1 VDRIRNA
8 IKKAGR
14 WQKAAN
20 LGDLETYAETGNAK
34 ALARLKRQPYGWWSN
49 SLSDGLPTSG
59 RWTDEDRRFARGV
72 YRLGFGSTLG
82 RWVNDRC
89 AHERPEQ
96 DSLAPLRE
104 SIVPDEADDAEFG
117 SCLIQHSASFVRDGQ
132 PTSAGRFFLGLSA
145 AQLDKVIRGA
155 EKDEHLH
162 DVAELLAR
170 FAPDKLEAVV
180 DAVLRPHEYGSQAVY
195 AVLLRADPHKYEP
208 KVLEAY
214 ERRKGSAW
222 TRFHEAQPIYES
234 DPARHGDLALQACRA
249 ALQATSMNSNHYV
262 VGPWMVERFGAKA
275 LPDLIKFFRRQKET
289 SGHEEILDACAKH
302 IGAGAVDLYLTALD
316 HLDADV
322 RVEGLKQLTARGDA
336 AHDDRIHQEIRRGFA
351 ETDSKVVMPFLQL
364 AGRWKMER
372 VADDIWELLNHK
384 SKPVREA
391 AARALARAGDAV
403 IPRAT
408 ELLAAKKA
416 DTRLSAITLLGIVGG
431 PQAEA
436 ALEARADVE
445 ENDDVRDAILLAVQE
460 ARERRGIK
468 PTRAD
473 IELRVKKAESKAK
486 NPAKWIDLARLPKLK
501 WRDGGGTLAPS
512 QVTYLLFRQSRAK
525 EIVADVEAKPLYD
538 QIDSDS
544 GGEFARA
551 VLQAFLASKQE
562 AGDRWALAVAGLL
575 GDDRVVPL
583 FVKSI
588 REWVESNRGKLAEWA
603 VQALAL
609 LGTDSALLA
618 VDALAI
624 RYRNKMKNV
633 GRAAGEAFDAAAKK
647 QGITPEELGD
657 RVVPW
662 LGFEP
667 GKKRLLDAG
676 KSKIEVAIGPDF
688 KFAFMDLE
696 KNKPI
701 KSLPK
706 TVGPELLAEFKDLS
720 ANLREVVK
728 AQHLRLENLL
738 VRQRRWPMARW
749 KELFLKH
756 PLLIPFATRLA
767 WGHYDDDNS
776 GKLLATFRA
785 LDDLSLTTPT
795 DDEFTLPD
803 TGHIGMLHPLEL
815 DEPTRQAWQQHIAD
829 YNIEPPFPQMDRRVV
844 TVKPGEGETRL
855 IADYANKELNA
866 MTFRSRAERLGW
878 HRGSVADGGT
888 VTSYRKSFPAAGA
901 DILLFIDGLYM
912 GADMYA
918 SVTLQ
923 HGYFVKSGSVKFGSY
938 TYDEPSNE
946 NDERVLRL
954 KDVPPIVYSE
964 SMGDLQQIAGTNA
977 AAAGDG
983 AAVAE

>member
-8 IKKAGR
+8 IKKMGR
-14 WQKAAN
+14 WNKAVY
-20 LGDLETYAETGNAK
+20 LPDLEKYAETGDAK
-34 ALARLKRQPYGWWSN
+34 SLANLNRQQDAWWASG
-49 SLSDGLPTSG
+49 LSDGLPTSG
-59 RWTDEDRRFARGV
+59 PWTDEDRRFARGV
-72 YRLGFGSTLG
+72 YRLGFGGTLS
-82 RWVNDRC
+82 RWAHDRC
-89 AHERPEQ
+89 ANERPGQ

-104 SIVPDEADDAEFG
+104 SIVPDEADDAEFA
-117 SCLIQHSASFVRDGQ
+117 SNLILHTASFVRGDH
-132 PTSAGRFFLGLSA
+132 PTSTGRFFLSLSA
-145 AQLDKVIRGA
+145 AQLKKAMQNA
-155 EKDEHLH
+155 EKDAPMH

-170 FAPDKLEAVV
+170 FAPDKLEGAI
-180 DAVLRPHEYGSQAVY
+180 DAVLRPHEYGNQAVFTI
-195 AVLLRADPHKYEP
+195 LLRANPHKYET
-208 KVLEAY
+208 KVLEAHA
-214 ERRKGSAW
+214 RRKGDAW
-222 TRFHEAQPIYES
+222 NRFHEAQAIYET
-234 DPARHGDLALQACRA
+234 DPAKYADLALDACRA
-249 ALQATSMNSNHYV
+249 ALQATSMKSNHYV
-262 VGPWMVERFGAKA
+262 VGPWMIERFGAAA
-275 LPDLIKFFRRQKET
+275 LPDLLEFFRRQKET
-289 SGHEEILDACAKH
+289 SGHEQILDACAKH
-302 IGAGAVDLYLTALD
+302 IRATAVDVYLTALD
-316 HLDADV
+316 HPAAGV
-322 RVEGLKQLTARGDA
+322 RLEGLKHLAALGDA
-336 AHDDRIHQEIRRGFA
+336 AHDDRIHQEINRGFG
-351 ETDSKVVMPFLQL
+351 ETDSQTVVPFLQL
-364 AGRWKMER
+364 AGRWKVER
-372 VADDIWELLNHK
+372 VADDVWALLNHK

-408 ELLAAKKA
+408 ELLSAKKA
-416 DTRLSAITLLGIVGG
+416 DTRLAAITLLGTVGG
-431 PQAEA
+431 AQAEA

-473 IELRVKKAESKAK
+473 IELRIKKAESKAK
-486 NPAKWIDLARLPKLK
+486 NPAKWLDIDRLPKLK
-501 WRDGGGTLAPS
+501 WKDGGGGALSPG

-538 QIDSDS
+538 QIDPDS

-609 LGTDSALLA
+609 LGTDAALLA

-667 GKKRLLDAG
+667 GKKRVLEAG
-676 KSKIEVAIGPDF
+676 KSKIEVSIGPDF
-688 KFAFMDLE
+688 KLAFIDLE

-706 TVGPELLAEFKDLS
+706 TVEPELLAEFKDLS

-738 VRQRRWPMARW
+738 VRQRRWPAARW
-749 KELFLKH
+749 KELFLNH

-767 WGHYDDDNS
+767 WGHYDDS

-785 LDDLSLTTPT
+785 LDDLSLTTPA
-795 DDEFTLPD
+795 DDEFTLTD
-803 TGHIGMLHPLEL
+803 AGHVSMLHPLEL

-844 TVKPGEGETRL
+844 IVKPQERDTRL
-855 IADYANKELNA
+855 ISDYASKELNA
-866 MTFRSRAERLGW
+866 MTFRSRAEKLGW
-878 HRGSVADGGT
+878 HRGSVADGVT
-888 VTSYRKSFPAAGA
+888 VTSYRKSFSAAGA
-901 DILLFIDGLYM
+901 DILLFLDGLYM
-912 GADMYA
+912 GVDMYA

-923 HGYFVKSGSVKFGSY
+923 HAYFVKSGSVKFGSY

-964 SMGDLQQIAGTNA
+964 SMGDLQQIAGTT
-977 AAAGDG
+977 AGVQPAPDPD
-983 AAVAE
+983 

>member
-1 VDRIRNA
+1 MD
-8 IKKAGR
+8 
-14 WQKAAN
+14 
-20 LGDLETYAETGNAK
+20 
-34 ALARLKRQPYGWWSN
+34 
-49 SLSDGLPTSG
+49 
-59 RWTDEDRRFARGV
+59 
-72 YRLGFGSTLG
+72 
-82 RWVNDRC
+82 
-89 AHERPEQ
+89 
-96 DSLAPLRE
+96 
-104 SIVPDEADDAEFG
+104 
-117 SCLIQHSASFVRDGQ
+117 
-132 PTSAGRFFLGLSA
+132 
-145 AQLDKVIRGA
+145 
-155 EKDEHLH
+155 
-162 DVAELLAR
+162 
-170 FAPDKLEAVV
+170 
-180 DAVLRPHEYGSQAVY
+180 
-195 AVLLRADPHKYEP
+195 
-208 KVLEAY
+208 
-214 ERRKGSAW
+214 
-222 TRFHEAQPIYES
+222 
-234 DPARHGDLALQACRA
+234 
-249 ALQATSMNSNHYV
+249 
-262 VGPWMVERFGAKA
+262 
-275 LPDLIKFFRRQKET
+275 
-289 SGHEEILDACAKH
+289 
-302 IGAGAVDLYLTALD
+302 
-316 HLDADV
+316 
-322 RVEGLKQLTARGDA
+322 
-336 AHDDRIHQEIRRGFA
+336 
-351 ETDSKVVMPFLQL
+351 
-364 AGRWKMER
+364 R
-372 VADDIWELLNHK
+372 VADDVWELLNHK

-403 IPRAT
+403 IPRAM

-416 DTRLSAITLLGIVGG
+416 DTRLAAITLLGAVGG

-436 ALEARADVE
+436 ALEARADLE

-473 IELRVKKAESKAK
+473 IELRIKKAESKAK
-486 NPAKWIDLARLPKLK
+486 NPANWLDVARLPKLK
-501 WRDGGGTLAPS
+501 WRDGGGLLSPS

-525 EIVADVEAKPLYD
+525 EIAPDVEAKPLYE
-538 QIDSDS
+538 QIDPES

-609 LGTDSALLA
+609 LGTDAALLA

-667 GKKRLLDAG
+667 GKKRILDAG
-676 KSKIEVAIGPDF
+676 KSKIEVSIGPDF
-688 KFAFMDLE
+688 KFAFTDLE
-696 KNKPI
+696 KHKPI

-706 TVGPELLAEFKDLS
+706 TIGADLLAEFKDLS

-738 VRQRRWPMARW
+738 VRQRRWPVARW

-767 WGHYDDDNS
+767 WGHYNDA

-785 LDDLSLTTPT
+785 LDDLSLTTPS

-803 TGHIGMLHPLEL
+803 TGQIGMLHPLEL
-815 DEPTRQAWQQHIAD
+815 DEATRQAWQQHIAD

-844 TVKPGEGETRL
+844 TVKPQERDTRL
-855 IADYANKELNA
+855 ISDYANKELNA
-866 MTFRSRAERLGW
+866 MTFRSRAEKLGW

-901 DILLFIDGLYM
+901 DILLFLDGLYM

-923 HGYFVKSGSVKFGSY
+923 HAYFVKSGSVKFGSY
-938 TYDEPSNE
+938 TYDEPANE

-964 SMGDLQQIAGTNA
+964 SMGDLQQIAGTTA
-977 AAAGDG
+977 AAA
-983 AAVAE
+983 AAAAPAAE